1 MTSSINLC
9 LQRVC
14 RDAALSVTADACL
27 FVMQAVVRQ
36 RMFSA
41 VPNTRLLIKI
51 LTTVLFSLT
60 FQPTFGTQ
68 VAAGTAFILNI
79 CTQMTRYLS
88 AL

>member
-1 MTSSINLC
+1 MSSIHLC
-9 LQRVC
+9 LQHVF
-14 RDAALSVTADACL
+14 RDAALSATADTCL
-27 FVMQAVVRQ
+27 FVMKAVVR
-36 RMFSA
+36 RLMFSA

-79 CTQMTRYLS
+79 RTQMTRYLS